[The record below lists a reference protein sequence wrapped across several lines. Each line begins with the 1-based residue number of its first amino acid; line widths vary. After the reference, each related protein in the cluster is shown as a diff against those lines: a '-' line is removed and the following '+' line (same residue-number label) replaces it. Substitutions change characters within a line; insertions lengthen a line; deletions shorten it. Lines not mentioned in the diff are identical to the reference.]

1 MEQIQLNNGLIVLKT
16 NNMKNLL
23 LILALLFSVSSFG
36 QPIGVTL
43 PYITDVQ
50 SVQMTATQ
58 TTTSID
64 RRFEEVQRC
73 INEAKIQV
81 KRINAQ
87 ESVQN
92 NPKLKAEINQLLVDL
107 QAVMKLNRPKFM
119 DFKEFKWIGDSLQTI
134 NEKERLASEILR
146 LKNEI
151 VLGEDSNY
159 IQPQINQLQNRKN
172 DLNKI
177 TKSWIRLK

>member
-1 MEQIQLNNGLIVLKT
+1 
-16 NNMKNLL
+16 MKNLL
-23 LILALLFSVSSFG
+23 LILALLFSISSFG
-36 QPIGVTL
+36 QLVPNYLMPNL
-43 PYITDVQ
+43 PSI
-50 SVQMTATQ
+50 QMTATQ

-73 INEAKIQV
+73 INEAKIQI

-92 NPKLKAEINQLLVDL
+92 NPKLKAEINQLLSDL
-107 QAVMKLNRPKFM
+107 QSVMKLNRPKFM
-119 DFKEFKWIGDSLQTI
+119 DFKEYKWIGDSLQTI
-134 NEKERLASEILR
+134 KEKEHLASEILR

-151 VLGEDSNY
+151 TLGEDSNY

-177 TKSWIRLK
+177 TKSWTRLK